1 MKALDFVACSMKLYE
16 KQMEPICREYGLT
29 AMELNILLFLANNPE
44 YDTAKEIVERRYL
57 TKSHVSISI
66 RSLEERH
73 LLRKE
78 SRNGDHRTTHLVLQP
93 ESNEIISRGQSAQS
107 AYLEMLMAGL
117 SETEIRNFQMYL
129 DKIGE
134 NAIKGMK
141 EA

>member
-1 MKALDFVACSMKLYE
+1 
-16 KQMEPICREYGLT
+16 
-29 AMELNILLFLANNPE
+29 MELNILLFLANNPE
-44 YDTAKEIVERRYL
+44 YDTAKEIVEKRYL

>member
-1 MKALDFVACSMKLYE
+1 MKALDFVAYSTKLYE
-16 KQMEPICREYGLT
+16 KQLEPVCRTYGLT

-66 RSLEERH
+66 RSLEEKR

-78 SRNGDHRTTHLVLQP
+78 NRNGDHRTEHLVLLP
-93 ESNEIISRGQSAQS
+93 ASEEIVRSGQKAQDS
-107 AYLEMLMAGL
+107 FLRTLTAGL
-117 SETEIRNFQMYL
+117 TETERENLRLYL
-129 DKIGE
+129 NKIGE
-134 NAIKGMK
+134 NAEKGMR